1 MVKQL
6 PVVIVGAGLGGVACA
21 LQLASQDVEV
31 LILKSAAQVGGKLRT
46 VEIGGERLNAGP
58 TVLTLR

>member
-6 PVVIVGAGLGGVACA
+6 PVVTVGAGLGGVACA

-31 LILKSAAQVGGKLRT
+31 LVLVLESAAQVGGKLRT
-46 VEIGGERLNAGP
+46 VAIDGECLNADRP
-58 TVLTLR
+58 C